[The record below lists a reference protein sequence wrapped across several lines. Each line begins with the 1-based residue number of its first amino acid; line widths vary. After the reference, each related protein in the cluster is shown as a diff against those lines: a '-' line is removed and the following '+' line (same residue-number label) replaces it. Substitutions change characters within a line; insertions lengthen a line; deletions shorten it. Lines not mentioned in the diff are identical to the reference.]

1 MYSTRVLLTLIVGSL
16 MMSTAFAGT
25 PTTSSASTV
34 LTKDQIS
41 AIQKECSK
49 ANGGSMSSDAYKS
62 CVKTKEDAAIA
73 KASKKN

>member
-1 MYSTRVLLTLIVGSL
+1 MYSTRVISALIVGSL

-25 PTTSSASTV
+25 PTTNSANTT

-41 AIQKECSK
+41 AIQKDCSK